1 MPLPQGPLPAGT
13 RISRPVEVEVV
24 RDDGDT
30 LEVLIPN
37 GDGTRSVRVL
47 ERLFLQ
53 GGEVVG
59 G

>member
-1 MPLPQGPLPAGT
+1 MPLPQGPLPVGT
-13 RISRPVEVEVV
+13 RISLPVEVEVV

-30 LEVLIPN
+30 IEVLIPN
-37 GDGTRSVRVL
+37 GDGTRSLRVL
-47 ERLFLQ
+47 ERVFLQ